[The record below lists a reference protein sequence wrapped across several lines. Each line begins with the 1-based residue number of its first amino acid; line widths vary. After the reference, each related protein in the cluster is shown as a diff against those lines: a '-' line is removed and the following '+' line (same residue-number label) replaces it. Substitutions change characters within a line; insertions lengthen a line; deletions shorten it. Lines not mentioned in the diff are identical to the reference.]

1 MQAPEQG
8 WEHSMLRMLENYSV
22 TWGGAG
28 NLVIPTNG
36 EGAVHSRLWP
46 LIEPRICQGF
56 LVR

>member
-1 MQAPEQG
+1 
-8 WEHSMLRMLENYSV
+8 MLRMLENYSV